1 MTQQDSSPKRQTS
14 WWPFKRKTTKKT
26 ADGFEIA
33 DWAWEGAFEEEFT
46 IDRDAYIKRY
56 KPEEKGAYDGA
67 ALNPPAEAEAPSEF
81 ENDLKDAIDADMQR
95 QIGKRLSALG
105 RKEAELEKTTIDNPE
120 LEIRKIKEDLTG
132 IEIPRIVDEAQ
143 PSLLE
148 KKIAAGYAERSYQ
161 LFKTRHRR
169 LEEPSEGRKIQFIII
184 IVGLMI
190 LAEGFVNLWFF
201 RGSLETGALGA
212 SVITFSV
219 AAVNVAV
226 GMLAGHTLGKATH
239 YIPKFWV
246 RKTLGWIGSILF
258 FLAITSLH
266 LGFGVYRN
274 IVDENQST
282 DGAAGELV
290 PRIQT
295 ILSEGNWLALFAG
308 EGTLLAVVGIAFA
321 AIAFYEGMAAISDK
335 YPGYASI
342 KKRTNRRL
350 EAFENG
356 WNDTKD
362 DIEDAFE
369 DAVEDLEDILDE
381 NERKLTGF
389 KKRSRE
395 FTQLATIHSREIA
408 RAEMIF
414 QSLIKAYRDANKAH
428 RNGVPTPTFF
438 DVPPIML
445 EHLPGYDGV
454 QLDEAQRLLVQD
466 FEAAKAQILDAK
478 VDIENQ
484 KQMEFKALAKRLA
497 EIEGKARDRIT
508 EVLPT
513 LETGTS
519 GKIEF

>member
-1 MTQQDSSPKRQTS
+1 MTQQDSPPKRKTG

-26 ADGFEIA
+26 KDGFEIA

-46 IDRDAYIKRY
+46 IDRDAYVKRY

-67 ALNPPAEAEAPSEF
+67 SLNPPSEAEAPSDF
-81 ENDLKDAIDADMQR
+81 ENNLKDAIDADMQK

-105 RKEAELEKTTIDNPE
+105 RKEAEIEKTTIDDPQ

-132 IEIPRIVDEAQ
+132 IEIPRIIDEAQ

-169 LEEPSEGRKIQFIII
+169 LEEPNEGRNIQFIII
-184 IVGLMI
+184 IFGLMF
-190 LAEGFVNLWFF
+190 LVEGFVNLWFF
-201 RGSLETGALGA
+201 RESLETGALGA
-212 SVITFSV
+212 LAITLSV
-219 AAVNVAV
+219 AAVNIAI

-246 RKTLGWIGSILF
+246 RKTLGWIGSVLF

-266 LGFGVYRN
+266 FGFGFYRN
-274 IVDENQST
+274 IVDEYQST
-282 DGAAGELV
+282 EGAADDLI
-290 PRIQT
+290 PRIEKD
-295 ILSEGNWLALFAG
+295 LSDGSWLDLFAG

-342 KKRTNRRL
+342 KTRTNRRL
-350 EAFENG
+350 ESFENA
-356 WNDTKD
+356 WNNTKD
-362 DIEDAFE
+362 DIENAFE
-369 DAVEDLEDILDE
+369 DAVEDLEDLLDE

-395 FTQLATIHSREIA
+395 FTQLATIHSREIV

-428 RNGVPTPTFF
+428 RNGAPTPTFF

-445 EHLPGYDGV
+445 KHLPGYDGV
-454 QLDEAQRLLVQD
+454 QLDEAQRLIVQD
-466 FEAAKAQILDAK
+466 FEAAKAKILDAK

-513 LETGTS
+513 LEIGTS